1 MIIRSEAG
9 SGSAI
14 TKRDIVDDLDLD
26 LPLARDGALLGDES
40 DPESLP
46 FDDKEDGTD
55 PTDPFF
61 LYIGSPESRGGVYK
75 RELVEGSNVLD
86 CLCFPF
92 FFFLDFDFMVLALDN
107 TEFCFPFF
115 LVRRA
120 LVLLLAAR
128 ALVGRLWER
137 VILWDPG
144 RCLGLPE

>member
-1 MIIRSEAG
+1 MMSRSGEG

-26 LPLARDGALLGDES
+26 LPLPRDGALLGD
-40 DPESLP
+40 DPVDP

-61 LYIGSPESRGGVYK
+61 FIGSYINSPESREGVYK
-75 RELVEGSNVLD
+75 REVDDGSNVLD

-92 FFFLDFDFMVLALDN
+92 FFFFDFDRMVLALDN
-107 TEFCFPFF
+107 AEFCFPFF